1 MRNTLMLTAALLGFA
16 AAPAFAENMM
26 STTQSPP
33 AANSSEAGVQSD
45 NSLPQAAD
53 TSNYDLAGSS
63 VGGEQATQPRVV
75 QRSAPV
81 LAEVPRR
88 IR

>member
-1 MRNTLMLTAALLGFA
+1 MRNILMLTAALLGFA

-45 NSLPQAAD
+45 NSLPQSAD
-53 TSNYDLAGSS
+53 TSNYSRLAAALAVSRQHSRGLPSAARLSS
-63 VGGEQATQPRVV
+63 RKCLG
-75 QRSAPV
+75 
-81 LAEVPRR
+81 
-88 IR
+88 

>member
-1 MRNTLMLTAALLGFA
+1 MRSTMMLTVALLGFA
-16 AAPAFAENMM
+16 VAPAFAGNMM

-33 AANSSEAGVQSD
+33 AANSSEASVQSD

-53 TSNYDLAGSS
+53 TSNYSLAGSS
-63 VGGEQATQPRVV
+63 VGSEQAARPRFV

-81 LAEVPRR
+81 LAEAPRQ